1 MSLGELKTPLPK
13 RSVKPLP
20 LSLLSACGFLRGFS
34 TFFTEVHAN
43 SFRQMRYLQPCGRF
57 SVRFVFAAVLRS
69 FLWFGRCHCC
79 STSNDCV
86 CACAQLFWPL
96 ANDW

>member
-1 MSLGELKTPLPK
+1 MSLGDLKTPLPK

-20 LSLLSACGFLRGFS
+20 LSLLSACGFLRRFS

-69 FLWFGRCHCC
+69 FP
-79 STSNDCV
+79 
-86 CACAQLFWPL
+86 LFWPMSL
-96 ANDW
+96 LLDF